1 MNNVKNLASF
11 VILSTGSLLITGC
24 GFFGSD
30 AVRVINLSKLDVP
43 DSNLAIIDSRQ
54 KQRLTHNFKADI
66 SDTLTLYPEEATSS
80 GNHLYKLAP
89 GKHSLRI
96 SWVKSVVMMET
107 VYMDSG
113 GVDKKGVPNSIPMPM
128 DVPNYIPVADHTY
141 SFSTMLLPG
150 HIYSIEIPMEDESDS
165 NPNGSPKRVCIETSP
180 QNKDEKLLKWTRV
193 GCTSG

>member
-1 MNNVKNLASF
+1 MKNVKNLASF

-24 GFFGSD
+24 GFFGSN

-54 KQRLTHNFKADI
+54 KQRLTDDFKTDI

-80 GNHLYKLAP
+80 GNHLYKLTP
-89 GKHSLRI
+89 GKHSLKI
-96 SWVKSVVMMET
+96 SWVKSIITTET
-107 VYMDSG
+107 VYMNAG
-113 GVDKKGVPNSIPMPM
+113 EVDKKGVPTAATIPM
-128 DVPNYIPVADHTY
+128 DLPNYTPVANHTY

-150 HIYSIEIPMEDESDS
+150 HIYSIETPLEDENDS